1 MKITDPVS
9 DMLTRIRNANSANK
23 AEVSMPSTKVLVA
36 IAGVMLAEGYIA
48 GFDVEDTKPQKTL
61 HITLKYG
68 ARHAKVIRGIK
79 RVSKPGLRI
88 YSTADKLPRVLGG
101 LGTAIISTSR
111 GMMCDRDARK
121 AGIGG
126 EDTLVFVIDII
137 STR

>member
-36 IAGVMLAEGYIA
+36 IAGVMQAEGYIA
-48 GFDVEDTKPQKTL
+48 GFEVEDTKPQKTL

-68 ARHAKVIRGIK
+68 ARRAKVIRGIK

-88 YSTADKLPRVLGG
+88 Y
-101 LGTAIISTSR
+101 
-111 GMMCDRDARK
+111 
-121 AGIGG
+121 
-126 EDTLVFVIDII
+126 
-137 STR
+137 

>member
-101 LGTAIISTSR
+101 LGAAIISTSR

-126 EDTLVFVIDII
+126 EVIAYIW
-137 STR
+137 

>member
-111 GMMCDRDARK
+111 GMMCDRDVRK

-126 EDTLVFVIDII
+126 EVIAYIW
-137 STR
+137 

>member
-79 RVSKPGLRI
+79 RVSKPG
-88 YSTADKLPRVLGG
+88 
-101 LGTAIISTSR
+101 
-111 GMMCDRDARK
+111 
-121 AGIGG
+121 
-126 EDTLVFVIDII
+126 
-137 STR
+137 

>member
-9 DMLTRIRNANSANK
+9 DMLTRIRNGNSANK
-23 AEVSMPSTKVLVA
+23 PEVSMPSTKVLVE
-36 IAGVMLAEGYIA
+36 IARVMCEEGYIA
-48 GFDVEDTKPQKTL
+48 SYEVEDTKPQKTL

-68 ARHAKVIRGIK
+68 ARRAKFIKGIK

-88 YSTADKLPRVLGG
+88 YATAEKLPRVLGG
-101 LGTAIISTSR
+101 LGTAVISTSR

-126 EDTLVFVIDII
+126 EVIAYIW
-137 STR
+137 